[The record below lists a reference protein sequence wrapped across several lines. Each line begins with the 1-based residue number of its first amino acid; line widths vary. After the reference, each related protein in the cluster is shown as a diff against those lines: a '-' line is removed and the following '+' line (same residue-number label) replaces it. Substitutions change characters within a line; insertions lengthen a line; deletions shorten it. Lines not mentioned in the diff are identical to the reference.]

1 MRRKSDLRRHRR
13 GVAILAFVMALLV
26 IGTFA
31 LWILQL
37 TATAS
42 GSTLGH
48 YFSTGAFYAAES
60 GIEMA
65 VRELNASPPNDYDS
79 DGMIGTIS
87 DNGNPADD
95 PTLASGAVSV
105 TQFSSSPPLYRATG
119 RTLQTG
125 SPWSSCTRIIEVRVE

>member
-1 MRRKSDLRRHRR
+1 MPHNLELKKRRR

-37 TATAS
+37 TATATA
-42 GSTLGH
+42 STLGH

-60 GIEMA
+60 GVEMA
-65 VRELNASPPNDYDS
+65 VRELNASPPNDFDS
-79 DGMIGTIS
+79 DGTIGTIS
-87 DNGNPADD
+87 DNGNSADN

-105 TQFSSSPPLYRATG
+105 TQVSSSPPLYRATG
-119 RTLQTG
+119 GTLQTV
-125 SPWSSCTRIIEVRVE
+125 SPWSSCTRVLEVRVE